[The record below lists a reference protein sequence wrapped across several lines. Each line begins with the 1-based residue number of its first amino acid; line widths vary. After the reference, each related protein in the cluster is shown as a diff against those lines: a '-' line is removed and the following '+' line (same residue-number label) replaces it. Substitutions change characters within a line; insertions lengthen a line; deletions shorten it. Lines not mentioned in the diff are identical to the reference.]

1 MSIAQNSISSEN
13 RAQRRTRTLKK
24 ARIVEPQTLTTTNC
38 VIRDGTDQGYRLKL
52 QTQFRVPDEFKL
64 INDTDE
70 TSSQCSVI
78 WRQGN
83 EMGVRFHGA

>member
-1 MSIAQNSISSEN
+1 
-13 RAQRRTRTLKK
+13 
-24 ARIVEPQTLTTTNC
+24 